1 MKFTITIP
9 PKAQKRAKSRGFI
22 IKGGGKKGQ
31 DIARAQTYTDEDQR
45 TEQNRLM
52 ALMYEFRPPEPLQG
66 PLLLGVKA
74 YLPIPKSKPKKW
86 QAAALAGEIRP
97 TSRPDT
103 DNLIKQIKD
112 CANRAMWGD
121 DCQVVEYLPGT
132 GKYYD
137 DGGGTRWEIEIITL
151 DEYRA
156 GRSPVH
162 PELIPQITGEA
173 RLF

>member
-1 MKFTITIP
+1 MKFTIPIS
-9 PKAQKRAKSRGFI
+9 PKAQKRARSRAVQS
-22 IKGGGKKGQ
+22 GGQ
-31 DIARAQTYTDEDQR
+31 TFSMTYTDKDQR

-52 ALMYEFRPPEPLQG
+52 ALMYEHRPPEPLQG

-86 QAAALAGEIRP
+86 QAAALAGDIRP
-97 TSRPDT
+97 ISRPDT

-137 DGGGTRWEIEIITL
+137 DGGGTRWEIEIVTL
-151 DEYRA
+151 EEYRA
-156 GRSPVH
+156 TLGNGDITLTIDSG
-162 PELIPQITGEA
+162 PQVAQAG

>member
-1 MKFTITIP
+1 MHFVIKIS
-9 PKAQKRAKSRGFI
+9 PKAQKRSRSRAVKSGDRTFSM
-22 IKGGGKKGQ
+22 
-31 DIARAQTYTDEDQR
+31 TYTDKDQR

-52 ALMYEFRPPEPLQG
+52 ALMYEHRPPEPLQG

-86 QAAALAGEIRP
+86 QAAALAGLIRP
-97 TSRPDT
+97 ITKPDS

-137 DGGGTRWEIEIITL
+137 DGGGPRWEIEILTL
-151 DEYRA
+151 EEYRA
-156 GRSPVH
+156 GLPNVCVIIESRAQETQS
-162 PELIPQITGEA
+162 G

>member
-1 MKFTITIP
+1 M
-9 PKAQKRAKSRGFI
+9 
-22 IKGGGKKGQ
+22 
-31 DIARAQTYTDEDQR
+31 TYTDKDQR
-45 TEQNRLM
+45 MEQNRLM
-52 ALMYEFRPPEPLQG
+52 ALMYEYRPPEPLQG

-97 TSRPDT
+97 TSKPDS

-112 CANRAMWGD
+112 CCNRVMWGD

-137 DGGGTRWEIEIITL
+137 DGAGTRWEIEIVTL
-151 DEYRA
+151 EEYRA
-156 GRSPVH
+156 SFGDFAETVESMAS
-162 PELIPQITGEA
+162 EA
-173 RLF
+173 RAGRLF